1 MHVQANDQFVHFS
14 SSIMAAQI
22 MMMLADCTVN
32 QHFGLRITK
41 KRSIIAPLNLQEA
54 ERKRMKLYIEI
65 GLIITSV
72 ALIISV
78 ILQSKGAGLGGLTGA
93 DTGGVYSVRRGI
105 ERTLFYITIGLS
117 VLFFILAIASIF
129 VKS

>member
-1 MHVQANDQFVHFS
+1 MYRNCKIRFTYFEK
-14 SSIMAAQI
+14 AQYNHNVKF
-22 MMMLADCTVN
+22 A
-32 QHFGLRITK
+32 GGRK
-41 KRSIIAPLNLQEA
+41 KN
-54 ERKRMKLYIEI
+54 RMKTYLEI

-72 ALIISV
+72 ALIVSV

-117 VLFFILAIASIF
+117 VLFFILSILAIFI
-129 VKS
+129 KS